1 MKIGVLALMEAA
13 SFYGGVRHKRYS
25 GQQET
30 APNKFYYMKKTFMIL
45 ILSVLFVSCKQEI
58 KPVDIAKLNGYWEIE
73 KVVFDKGEEKAYG
86 MNENF
91 DYFQIKGNKGT
102 RTKVMAQLD
111 GTFLTT
117 DTFENVSVRFTD
129 KGAFLD
135 YKTDY
140 AKWSEE
146 LISISDE
153 IFVVKNDQNKEYHYK
168 KAGPVNLL
176 EDGKKTK

>member
-1 MKIGVLALMEAA
+1 MK
-13 SFYGGVRHKRYS
+13 
-25 GQQET
+25 
-30 APNKFYYMKKTFMIL
+30 NTFMIL
-45 ILSVLFVSCKQEI
+45 VLSLLFVGCKQEI
-58 KPVDIAKLNGYWEIE
+58 KPADIAKLNGYWEIE

-91 DYFQIKGNKGT
+91 DFFTIKGAKGK

-117 DTFENVSVRFTD
+117 DTYEDVSVRFAGE
-129 KGAFLD
+129 KVYLD

-146 LISISDE
+146 LIILSDDK
-153 IFVVKNDQNKEYHYK
+153 FVVKNPENKEYHYK
-168 KAGPVNLL
+168 KAGPVNILNN
-176 EDGKKTK
+176 GKETK

>member
-1 MKIGVLALMEAA
+1 MVL
-13 SFYGGVRHKRYS
+13 V
-25 GQQET
+25 
-30 APNKFYYMKKTFMIL
+30 
-45 ILSVLFVSCKQEI
+45 LSLLFVSCKQEI
-58 KPVDIAKLNGYWEIE
+58 KQEDIAKLNGYWEIE

-91 DYFQIKGNKGT
+91 DFFTLKGTKGT

-117 DTFENVSVRFTD
+117 NTFENFSVRKTD
-129 KGAFLD
+129 TGTFLD

-146 LISISDE
+146 LISISDKE
-153 IFVVKNDQNKEYHYK
+153 FVVKNEQNKEYHYK
-168 KAGPVNLL
+168 KAAPVNIL
-176 EDGKKTK
+176 DNGKKTK

>member
-1 MKIGVLALMEAA
+1 MITMK
-13 SFYGGVRHKRYS
+13 
-25 GQQET
+25 
-30 APNKFYYMKKTFMIL
+30 NTFMIL
-45 ILSVLFVSCKQEI
+45 VLSLLFVSCKQEI
-58 KPVDIAKLNGYWEIE
+58 KPADIAKLNGYWEIE
-73 KVVFDKGEEKAYG
+73 KVVFDEGEEKAYG

-146 LISISDE
+146 LISVSDKE
-153 IFVVKNDQNKEYHYK
+153 FVVKNEQQKEYHYK
-168 KAGPVNLL
+168 KAAPLNILN
-176 EDGKKTK
+176 DGKKTK

>member
-1 MKIGVLALMEAA
+1 M
-13 SFYGGVRHKRYS
+13 
-25 GQQET
+25 
-30 APNKFYYMKKTFMIL
+30 
-45 ILSVLFVSCKQEI
+45 
-58 KPVDIAKLNGYWEIE
+58 AKLNGYWEIE

-91 DYFQIKGNKGT
+91 DYFQFKGLKGT

-117 DTFENVSVRFTD
+117 DTFENVSVRITD
-129 KGAFLD
+129 KGTFLD

-146 LISISDE
+146 LISLSE
-153 IFVVKNDQNKEYHYK
+153 ETFVVKNNQDKEYHYK
-168 KAGPVNLL
+168 KSGPVNLL
-176 EDGKKTK
+176 KDGKEVK

>member
-1 MKIGVLALMEAA
+1 
-13 SFYGGVRHKRYS
+13 
-25 GQQET
+25 
-30 APNKFYYMKKTFMIL
+30 MKKAFMIL
-45 ILSVLFVSCKQEI
+45 VLSLLFVSCKQEI
-58 KPVDIAKLNGYWEIE
+58 KPADIAKLNGYWEIE

-86 MNENF
+86 INENF
-91 DYFQIKGNKGT
+91 DFFKIKETKGT

-129 KGAFLD
+129 NGTFLD

-146 LISISDE
+146 LISISDDE
-153 IFVVKNDQNKEYHYK
+153 FVVKNDQNKEYYYK
-168 KAGPVNLL
+168 KTGPINILN
-176 EDGKKTK
+176 DGKKTK